1 MSIPPKKENLMFAG
15 HLAAGLVLKK
25 MERRLNIGWLFFAAL
40 FHDFLLGIL
49 VLLGV
54 EQVHI
59 PADFAQTHYL
69 TFTFPYSHG
78 LAASIVWS
86 LIGFGVT
93 YLLLSKWQA
102 TERRQAGLAIGLA
115 VFSHFVLDWLVH
127 IPEIPLLGES
137 SPKIGLGLWNNL
149 PLALTLEAALV
160 AAGFAYYL
168 YAIKPKTNLA
178 RYGLG
183 VLVLLITVLTVTG
196 MAFGTTPPPATGA
209 AMSWIFQPFL
219 ICGLA
224 FWFERNA

>member
-1 MSIPPKKENLMFAG
+1 MFAG

-25 MERRLNIGWLFFAAL
+25 MERRLNLGWLFFAAL

-49 VLLGV
+49 VLSGL

-59 PADFAQTHYL
+59 PANFAQTHYL

-86 LIGFGVT
+86 ALGFGIAYAAPPHWT
-93 YLLLSKWQA
+93 SK
-102 TERRQAGLAIGLA
+102 ERAQAGMAVGLA

-127 IPEIPLLGES
+127 IPEMPLLGNDS
-137 SPKIGLGLWNNL
+137 FKIGLGLWDNL
-149 PLALTLEAALV
+149 PLAVALETALV
-160 AAGFAYYL
+160 ATGFIFYL
-168 YAIKPKTNLA
+168 NVIKPKTNLA

-183 VLVLLITVLTVTG
+183 TLLLFIATITAMG
-196 MAFGTTPPPATGA
+196 MLFTETPPPAAGA
-209 AMSWIFQPFL
+209 AMSWILQPFL

-224 FWFERNA
+224 YWFDKKA

>member
-1 MSIPPKKENLMFAG
+1 MFAG

-25 MERRLNIGWLFFAAL
+25 MERRLNIGWLFFATL
-40 FHDFLLGIL
+40 FHDFLLGLL
-49 VLLGV
+49 VLLGL

-59 PADFAQTHYL
+59 PTNFAQTHYL

-78 LAASIVWS
+78 FTASIVWS
-86 LIGFGVT
+86 LLGFGIT
-93 YLLLSKWQA
+93 YALVSNWSLA
-102 TERRQAGLAIGLA
+102 ERKQAGLAIGLA

-149 PLALTLEAALV
+149 SFSLTLEALLV
-160 AAGFAYYL
+160 LAGFVYYL
-168 YAIKPKTNLA
+168 YAVKPKTNLA

-183 VLVLLITVLTVTG
+183 ALLLLITALTVTG
-196 MAFGTTPPPATGA
+196 MLFSTTPPPANGA

-224 FWFERNA
+224 FWFDKNT